1 MPDGEY
7 LLDKVNIDVVNSPEV
22 STSGLANYLR
32 QSPNHK
38 VLGFWKLQLGVY
50 NLSGKNPDGRFNKWV
65 RKMGQEPV
73 IYDPQLTDQS
83 ARQLRLALLNRC
95 SGGGRHHC
103 DRQEKDDGQLPAL
116 SRHSAHGVILFG

>member
-50 NLSGKNPDGRFNKWV
+50 NLSGKTPTDASTNGCAKWGR
-65 RKMGQEPV
+65 
-73 IYDPQLTDQS
+73 
-83 ARQLRLALLNRC
+83 
-95 SGGGRHHC
+95 
-103 DRQEKDDGQLPAL
+103 
-116 SRHSAHGVILFG
+116 SR